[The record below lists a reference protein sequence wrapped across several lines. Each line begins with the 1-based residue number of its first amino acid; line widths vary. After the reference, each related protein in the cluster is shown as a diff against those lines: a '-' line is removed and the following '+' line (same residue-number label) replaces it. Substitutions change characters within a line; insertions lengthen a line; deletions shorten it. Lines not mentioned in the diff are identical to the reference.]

1 MDKKKRLLIVDD
13 EPLILKQMKWGLSK
27 EGYELFLAGSVEE
40 ARQIFKK
47 IRPQVVTLD
56 LDLSASF
63 GDDPYGGF
71 TLLKEFIEF
80 SPEVKVV
87 MITGQDER
95 ENSYK
100 AIKIG
105 AYDFYSKPTNLDDIK
120 IILKRAFHLY
130 QIEKEINE
138 LQEQMDS
145 SHTFHGI
152 IGNSPPIQNVISTIK
167 CVAATDASVL
177 ILGESGTGKEL
188 VAKAIHNLS
197 LRAKNKLV
205 VINCGAIPENLI
217 EGELFGHEKGAFTG
231 AVSQKIGKVEVA
243 QNGTIFL
250 DEVGELPLSTQVK
263 LLRFLQERE
272 IERIGGNKTIK
283 LDIRIISATNR
294 NLEDDVKNKA
304 FREDLFFRL
313 NVVPLVIPPL
323 RERADD
329 IFIIAAKFLK
339 LFSKEYSKSVSG
351 YTSDAVTAMKNYAWP
366 GNIREL
372 ENKVRRGVVVTKGK
386 FVSSLDLDLQQEK
399 PKEDVL
405 EEKVVTQYST
415 LKEVREAAELKFI
428 VHNLKI
434 NNGNISKTANDV
446 GVSRPTFHDLIK
458 KYQINVDKIK
468 N

>member
-27 EGYELFLAGSVEE
+27 EGYELFLAGNVEE

-47 IRPQVVTLD
+47 VRPQVVTLD

-71 TLLKEFIEF
+71 TLLKEFIEL
-80 SPEVKVV
+80 SPEVKVI
-87 MITGQDER
+87 MITGQNER

-138 LQEQMDS
+138 LQSQMDLS
-145 SHTFHGI
+145 NTFQGI
-152 IGNSPPIQNVISTIK
+152 IGSSAPMRSVISTIK

-188 VAKAIHNLS
+188 VVRAIHKLS
-197 LRAKNKLV
+197 PRAEHPLV

-231 AVSQKIGKVEVA
+231 AISQKIGKVEAA
-243 QNGTIFL
+243 QKGTVFL
-250 DEVGELPLSTQVK
+250 DEVGELPLATQVK

-272 IERIGGNKTIK
+272 IERVGGNKTIK

-294 NLEDDVKNKA
+294 DLKEDVKNKT

-329 IFIIAAKFLK
+329 ILTIAANFLK
-339 LFSKEYSKSVSG
+339 TFSLEYSKSVSG
-351 YTSDAVTAMKNYAWP
+351 YTDDAVTAMRNYAWP

-372 ENKVRRGVVVTKGK
+372 ENKIRRGVVVTKGK
-386 FVSSLDLDLQQEK
+386 FLSSFDLDLQQEK
-399 PKEDVL
+399 PIQDAH
-405 EEKVVTQYST
+405 EEKTMLQYST
-415 LKEVREAAELKFI
+415 LKEAREAAELKFI
-428 VHNLKI
+428 MHNLRTNK
-434 NNGNISKTANDV
+434 GNISKTAQDV

-458 KYQINVDKIK
+458 KYQINVYEIK